1 MTLTITLPQELEEKV
16 AKRAAEKGLPIEE
29 YARQVLEK
37 DVELVML
44 RELFAPVRAQI
55 EAAGTTDEDLD
66 TLIREAVSE
75 VRARS

>member
-55 EAAGTTDEDLD
+55 EATGTTDEDLD
-66 TLIREAVSE
+66 KFISEAVSE